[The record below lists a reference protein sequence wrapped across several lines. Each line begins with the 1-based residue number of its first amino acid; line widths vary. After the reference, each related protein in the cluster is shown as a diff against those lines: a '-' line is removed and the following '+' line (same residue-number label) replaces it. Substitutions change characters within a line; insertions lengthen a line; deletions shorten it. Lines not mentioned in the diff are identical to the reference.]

1 MQAEDGHEGRHQV
14 QRSGGQEDGVPLS
27 PVKEARQG
35 ADHGVEAVGRREA
48 EEPVRPG
55 AGDALAYQ
63 QEDHGAHGQRQQEQE
78 PGRPAAEDAHGEAH
92 PRAEDQGGDDAET
105 VGRYDGGELGPAVQ
119 LPQGG
124 EAGSVLG
131 GVLAGETLG
140 VELVGIHGAVHGVS
154 LLCLDEPMIPE
165 AAGKGKDTEGGMC
178 PSWGRRGKEQGRWPP
193 APAMAGE
200 KVRSGE
206 VLHEGE
212 CAAVLLFES
221 SIARDR
227 GEVYGALHLPL
238 RKGSAPEYFIADR
251 RNGRKRGCYA
261 SAWQKSAARRGC
273 PYRRNDRLGRV
284 PLRHERERPD
294 DGRQRETAEEER

>member
-35 ADHGVEAVGRREA
+35 TDHGVEAVGRREV

-92 PRAEDQGGDDAET
+92 PQAQDQGGDDAEA

-119 LPQGG
+119 LSQGG
-124 EAGSVLG
+124 ETGGVLG

-165 AAGKGKDTEGGMC
+165 AAGKGKDTEGRMC
-178 PSWGRRGKEQGRWPP
+178 PSWEGDGERARTRAAGSCDREGRDAGSGRCY
-193 APAMAGE
+193 
-200 KVRSGE
+200 
-206 VLHEGE
+206 EGG
-212 CAAVLLFES
+212 CAAVLRFGS
-221 SIARDR
+221 SIARNSR
-227 GEVYGALHLPL
+227 EVHGALRLPL
-238 RKGSAPEYFIADR
+238 RKSSAPEIFYSR
-251 RNGRKRGCYA
+251 
-261 SAWQKSAARRGC
+261 SQ
-273 PYRRNDRLGRV
+273 
-284 PLRHERERPD
+284 EREKKWLSRISM
-294 DGRQRETAEEER
+294 AEKCSPARLSMPEE